1 MKSFKI
7 QQSITL
13 KESGSFTHY
22 LKEVSQQGLISPEAE
37 VELATRAAAGDQL
50 AIDALVKGNLRFV
63 ISVAKKYSGCG
74 LSLEDLVSEGNIGL
88 IKAAQKFD
96 PQKGVKFITYAVWWI
111 RQSILQGLA
120 LNSRTIR
127 LPQNQINQLQKI
139 GSLQS
144 QLMIELQRPATYSE
158 LAQELGID
166 PDQVRLTLSSAQSTW
181 ALDTPLSDEGEFSLL
196 DTLASESETDAPL
209 LAQDLSKALFKYLD
223 LLETRERFV
232 LTSLFG
238 LESAPQTPLEV
249 SQKLGVG
256 PERVRQIKT
265 AALKKLRRFSAF

>member
-22 LKEVSQQGLISPEAE
+22 LKEVSQEGLLGAEAE
-37 VELATRAAAGDQL
+37 GELATRAQAGDQL

-74 LSLEDLVSEGNIGL
+74 LSLEDLVSEGNMGL

-139 GSLQS
+139 GALQS
-144 QLMIELQRPATYSE
+144 QLMMELQRPATYSE

-166 PDQVRLTLSSAQSTW
+166 PDQVRLTLSSSQSTW

-209 LAQDLSKALFKYLD
+209 LAQDLSKTLFKYLD

-249 SQKLGVG
+249 AQKLGVG

>member
-22 LKEVSQQGLISPEAE
+22 LKEVSQQGLLGAEAE
-37 VELATRAAAGDQL
+37 GELATRAQAGDQL

-74 LSLEDLVSEGNIGL
+74 LSLEDLVSEGNMGL

-139 GSLQS
+139 GALQS
-144 QLMIELQRPATYSE
+144 QLMMELQRPATYSE

-166 PDQVRLTLSSAQSTW
+166 PDQVRLTLSSSQSTW

-209 LAQDLSKALFKYLD
+209 LAQDLSKTLFKYLD

-249 SQKLGVG
+249 AQKLGVG

>member
-22 LKEVSQQGLISPEAE
+22 LKEVSQEGLLGAEAE
-37 VELATRAAAGDQL
+37 GELATRAKAGDQL

-209 LAQDLSKALFKYLD
+209 LAQDLSKTLFKYLD

-265 AALKKLRRFSAF
+265 AALKKLRRLSTR

>member
-22 LKEVSQQGLISPEAE
+22 LKEVSQQGLLGAEAE
-37 VELATRAAAGDQL
+37 GELATRAQAGDQL

-139 GSLQS
+139 GALQS
-144 QLMIELQRPATYSE
+144 QLMMELQRPATYSE

-166 PDQVRLTLSSAQSTW
+166 PYQVRLTLSSSQSTW

-209 LAQDLSKALFKYLD
+209 LAQDLSKTLFKYLD

-249 SQKLGVG
+249 AQKLGVG

>member
-22 LKEVSQQGLISPEAE
+22 LKEVSQQGLLGAEAE
-37 VELATRAAAGDQL
+37 GELATRAQAGDQL

-74 LSLEDLVSEGNIGL
+74 LSLEDLVSEGNMGL

-139 GSLQS
+139 GALQS
-144 QLMIELQRPATYSE
+144 QLMMELQRPATYSE

-209 LAQDLSKALFKYLD
+209 LAQDLSKTLFKYLD

-249 SQKLGVG
+249 AQKLGVG

-265 AALKKLRRFSAF
+265 AALKKLRRLSTR

>member
-22 LKEVSQQGLISPEAE
+22 LKEVSQQGLLGAEAE
-37 VELATRAAAGDQL
+37 GELATRAQAGDQL

-74 LSLEDLVSEGNIGL
+74 LSLEDLVSEGNMGL

-139 GSLQS
+139 GALQS
-144 QLMIELQRPATYSE
+144 QLMMELQRPATYSE

-166 PDQVRLTLSSAQSTW
+166 PDQVRLTLSSSQSTW

-196 DTLASESETDAPL
+196 DTLASDSETDAL
-209 LAQDLSKALFKYLD
+209 VLASDLTNSVSKYLD

-249 SQKLGVG
+249 AKKLGVG